1 VKAPDHRPPRF
12 DWDGMRQRLV
22 SPFYLVALV
31 AIVVF
36 AAATAP
42 WFPAKSLPLS
52 LLSPWLLAVYFPFS
66 VVFASVYLA
75 FLLGWGNRLLSPFYF
90 AALIATFVFVVL
102 AEGDPTSYFALS
114 LVFTSIYITLALAWD
129 FSSGMSGYLNFGLP
143 FFFGLGAFV
152 TGYFAWGGQHSIP
165 FLLTVSL
172 GVGALG
178 GFLFSF
184 PTLRLRGPYF
194 SLLSLL
200 LPLIGL
206 DFVANFW
213 TQLGMPTLGYY
224 DLPFLAPTPG
234 AELVI
239 LSVANGFLLT
249 VLYLLRNSHY
259 GLILR
264 GIRDD
269 EDALSSQGIQT
280 FPYKVVAF
288 TLASGIAGFAG
299 AAYALVVTF
308 AGVDTF
314 EFTFLF
320 LPILIVILGGAG
332 EIAGAVLAGYV
343 GILAYQY
350 TLQAFAGLN
359 LIVFTALAI
368 LLVLFLPRGILQPVR
383 QFVRFMRTPEGG

>member
-1 VKAPDHRPPRF
+1 
-12 DWDGMRQRLV
+12 M
-22 SPFYLVALV
+22 
-31 AIVVF
+31 
-36 AAATAP
+36 
-42 WFPAKSLPLS
+42 
-52 LLSPWLLAVYFPFS
+52 
-66 VVFASVYLA
+66 
-75 FLLGWGNRLLSPFYF
+75 
-90 AALIATFVFVVL
+90 
-102 AEGDPTSYFALS
+102 
-114 LVFTSIYITLALAWD
+114 
-129 FSSGMSGYLNFGLP
+129 
-143 FFFGLGAFV
+143 
-152 TGYFAWGGQHSIP
+152 
-165 FLLTVSL
+165 
-172 GVGALG
+172 
-178 GFLFSF
+178 
-184 PTLRLRGPYF
+184 
-194 SLLSLL
+194 SLL
-200 LPLIGL
+200 LPLLGL
-206 DFVANFW
+206 DFVANYW

-288 TLASGIAGFAG
+288 TLAAGISGFAG
-299 AAYALVVTF
+299 AAYAMVVTF

-343 GILAYQY
+343 VILAYQY
-350 TLQAFAGLN
+350 TLQAFSGLN
-359 LIVFTALAI
+359 LIVFTGLAI
-368 LLVLFLPRGILQPVR
+368 LLVLFLPRGVLQPIR
-383 QFVRFMRTPEGG
+383 QFIRFMRTPEGP